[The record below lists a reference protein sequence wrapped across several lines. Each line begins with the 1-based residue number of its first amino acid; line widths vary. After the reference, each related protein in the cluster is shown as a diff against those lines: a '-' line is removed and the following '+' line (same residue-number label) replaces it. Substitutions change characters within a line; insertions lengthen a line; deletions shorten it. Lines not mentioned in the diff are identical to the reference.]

1 MCHRSLLARGHLE
14 LRPEERGGV
23 SKEESGNTCGGRD
36 NPGLA
41 DTTVPC
47 WLGPKRASRI

>member
-23 SKEESGNTCGGRD
+23 SKEESGNTCGGRGD
-36 NPGLA
+36 EA
-41 DTTVPC
+41 E
-47 WLGPKRASRI
+47 